1 MELRVCNACVSKSE
15 VSVGVELRV
24 CNACVSKSEVSVE
37 VSWSGAARVQCM
49 CE

>member
-1 MELRVCNACVSKSE
+1 M
-15 VSVGVELRV
+15 ELRV

-37 VSWSGAARVQCM
+37 VSWSGAACVQCM

>member
-1 MELRVCNACVSKSE
+1 M
-15 VSVGVELRV
+15 ELRV

-37 VSWSGAARVQCM
+37 VSWSGAARVNKSEVSVEVSWSGARVQCM

>member
-15 VSVGVELRV
+15 VH
-24 CNACVSKSEVSVE
+24 VSVE

>member
-1 MELRVCNACVSKSE
+1 M
-15 VSVGVELRV
+15 ELRV